1 MAGYALTDTS
11 DHASARA
18 NFFALVTNPSP
29 PDALSAAQRKRIVD
43 HANEIVAFLNEFG
56 FDGIAFDIEV
66 ASLRDN
72 IHGEGSRLLITEVA
86 KQMPIVTYFTA
97 AFLGPAVGNVA
108 HMAAF
113 PYSFS
118 KTRSNLV
125 AIPMCFDAG
134 GDKGV
139 GPFSKGTIVKTV
151 ELALKETTPEGVQV
165 AVRDR
170 QTPEDDKNNGL
181 TDFDGVAVEMAR
193 RGVGMA
199 LMGTRNNM
207 LGRAKKLDA
216 VLSPGAD
223 APGKAGNPAH
233 APLVNDVS

>member
-1 MAGYALTDTS
+1 
-11 DHASARA
+11 
-18 NFFALVTNPSP
+18 
-29 PDALSAAQRKRIVD
+29 
-43 HANEIVAFLNEFG
+43 
-56 FDGIAFDIEV
+56 
-66 ASLRDN
+66 
-72 IHGEGSRLLITEVA
+72 
-86 KQMPIVTYFTA
+86 MPIVTYFTA
-97 AFLGPAVGNVA
+97 AFLGPAVDNVA

-151 ELALKETTPEGVQV
+151 ELALKETTPTSVQV
-165 AVRDR
+165 VVRDR
-170 QTPEDDKNNGL
+170 TPDDDENNGF
-181 TDFDGVAVEMAR
+181 TDFNAVAIEMAR

-233 APLVNDVS
+233 APLANDVS